1 MPGRFDLAK
10 NAFGDY
16 YGQHVAIVK
25 SRERGFWQS
34 ISKDPVKSALSK
46 AKGVKLRILL

>member
-1 MPGRFDLAK
+1 MPGLFDLPK

-16 YGQHVAIVK
+16 DGQHMAIEK

-34 ISKDPVKSALSK
+34 ISKDPLQPVHAPLGGQK
-46 AKGVKLRILL
+46 A